1 VAHRP
6 GLVGNLSVRTSL
18 ALLVALTGIVAVLVG
33 TISLARMSQVADS
46 GRNIYTEALLPF
58 KDVAMIRE
66 EVWIYRFE
74 ALSSSAATTDSLKAS
89 ASERAEAAQAAIT
102 AAVGSYSARD
112 LSTEQ
117 RAAIDAFSTAWTEYG
132 ELVTKAGEL
141 AAAGDLAGF
150 DKLRGTDLPAKITEA
165 LTSLEAL
172 DTASDAAANDALDAA
187 GGEYSSARVMV
198 IAVLVVG
205 LLVAA
210 ALAFLIANSVIRPL
224 RQFRDVL
231 HAVAD
236 GDLTR
241 SAEIT
246 NKNEF
251 GDMGAAL
258 KQATDQMRTAVGTLA
273 ASGNALA
280 GRAGELQ
287 DASRTLAGGADRTS
301 GEVNSIGGAVTEV
314 NSRVGA
320 VATGAEEM
328 GAAIREIAVSAAE
341 AASVAQEAVI
351 ASSTAEDLMAR
362 LGRSSAEIG
371 DVVKVITAIAEQTN
385 LLALNA
391 TIEAARAGESG
402 KGFAVVAGEVKD
414 LAQETTKATEDI
426 SKRVAAIQ
434 ADTSTA
440 VDSISQI
447 GEIIG
452 RINEFQTTIAS
463 AVEEQS
469 AVTSGMASD
478 LSAAADGA
486 NQIGDGITQVV
497 GVAEEN
503 RKGAYATHEAA
514 AELSRLSDDLQGV
527 VRTFRY

>member
-1 VAHRP
+1 MAQRP
-6 GLVGNLSVRTSL
+6 GLVGNLSVRTNL
-18 ALLVALTGIVAVLVG
+18 ALLVALTGIVAILVG
-33 TISLARMSQVADS
+33 AISLVRMSQVADS
-46 GRNIYTEALLPF
+46 GHNIYTEALLPS
-58 KDVAMIRE
+58 KEVATIRE
-66 EVWIYRFE
+66 QVWVYRFE
-74 ALSSSAATTDSLKAS
+74 VLSSATATTTALQTDAS
-89 ASERAEAAQAAIT
+89 ARAEAAQSAIE
-102 AAVGSYSARD
+102 AAVGSYSSRD
-112 LSTEQ
+112 LDTEQ
-117 RAAIDAFSTAWTEYG
+117 RTAIDGFSTAWTEYG
-132 ELVTKAGEL
+132 ELRDKAGEL
-141 AAAGDLAGF
+141 QAAGDLAGF
-150 DKLRGTDLPAKITEA
+150 DKIRATDLPAKVTEA

-172 DTASDAAANDALDAA
+172 DTASDAVATDALNSADE
-187 GGEYSSARVMV
+187 EYSSARVMI
-198 IAVLVVG
+198 IAVLVAG
-205 LLVAA
+205 LIVAA

-241 SAEIT
+241 RAEI
-246 NKNEF
+246 NNRNEF
-251 GDMGAAL
+251 GDMSSAL
-258 KQATDQMRTAVGTLA
+258 NQATEQMRTAVGTLA

-287 DASRTLAGGADRTS
+287 VASRSLAGGADRTS
-301 GEVNSIGGAVTEV
+301 GEVNHIGGAVTEV

-486 NQIGDGITQVV
+486 NQIGDGISQVV
-497 GVAEEN
+497 DVAEEN

-514 AELSRLSDDLQGV
+514 AELTRLSDDLQGL
-527 VRTFRY
+527 VRTFKY

>member
-1 VAHRP
+1 MAQRP

-33 TISLARMSQVADS
+33 TISLVRMSQVAES
-46 GRNIYTEALLPF
+46 GRNIYTGALLPSRE
-58 KDVAMIRE
+58 VATIRE
-66 EVWIYRFE
+66 QVWVYRFE
-74 ALSSSAATTDSLKAS
+74 ILSSASATTTALQTA
-89 ASERAEAAQAAIT
+89 AQERAT
-102 AAVGSYSARD
+102 AADEAIAGAVKAYSGRD
-112 LSTEQ
+112 LDAGQ
-117 RAAIDAFSTAWTEYG
+117 RAAIDGFSAAWTEYG
-132 ELVTKAGEL
+132 ELRERAGQL
-141 AAAGDLAGF
+141 QAAGDLAGF
-150 DKLRGTDLPAKITEA
+150 DAIRGKELPAKVTEA
-165 LTSLEAL
+165 LGSLEAL
-172 DTASDAAANDALDAA
+172 DTAVDTAANEALTLADE
-187 GGEYSSARVMV
+187 EYDSARTMV
-198 IAVLVVG
+198 IVVLVVG

-210 ALAFLIANSVIRPL
+210 GLAVLIANSVIRPL

-241 SAEIT
+241 RADIT
-246 NKNEF
+246 NRNEF
-251 GDMGAAL
+251 GDMGSAL
-258 KQATDQMRTAVGTLA
+258 AQATEQMRTAVGTLA

-328 GAAIREIAVSAAE
+328 GAAIREIAMSAAE

-362 LGRSSAEIG
+362 LGRSSGEIG
-371 DVVKVITAIAEQTN
+371 NVVKVITAIAEQTN

-434 ADTSTA
+434 ADTHTA
-440 VDSISQI
+440 VESITKI

-469 AVTSGMASD
+469 AVTSGMAAD

-486 NQIGDGITQVV
+486 NQIGDGINQVV

-503 RKGAYATHEAA
+503 RKGAYATHDAA
-514 AELSRLSDDLQGV
+514 AGLSRLSDDLQGV
-527 VRTFRY
+527 VRAFRF

>member
-1 VAHRP
+1 MAQRP
-6 GLVGNLSVRTSL
+6 GLVGNLSVRTNL
-18 ALLVALTGIVAVLVG
+18 FLLVALTGIVAVVVG
-33 TISLARMSQVADS
+33 TISLVRMSQVADS
-46 GRNIYTEALLPF
+46 GREIYTDAYQPSQDVAAIRETVWKYRFEVLTSATATTDALRTAAQDRATAATEAL
-58 KDVAMIRE
+58 E
-66 EVWIYRFE
+66 
-74 ALSSSAATTDSLKAS
+74 
-89 ASERAEAAQAAIT
+89 AAIT
-102 AAVGSYSARD
+102 AYSARELD
-112 LSTEQ
+112 GEQ
-117 RAAIDAFSTAWTEYG
+117 RAAIDGFTTAWTQYG
-132 ELVTKAGEL
+132 ELREKAGEL
-141 AAAGDLAGF
+141 QAAGDLTGF
-150 DKLRGTDLPAKITEA
+150 DEIRTNEIPAKITEA
-165 LTSLEAL
+165 LASLEAL
-172 DTASDAAANDALDAA
+172 DTAGDTAAGEALAAADD
-187 GGEYSSARVMV
+187 EYSSARTMV
-198 IAVLVVG
+198 IAVLVIG

-210 ALAFLIANSVIRPL
+210 ALALIIANSVVKPL

-231 HAVAD
+231 HAVAE

-241 SAEIT
+241 RALIE
-246 NKNEF
+246 NRNEF
-251 GDMGAAL
+251 GDMGSAL
-258 KQATDQMRTAVGTLA
+258 NQATEQMRTAVGTLA

-301 GEVNSIGGAVTEV
+301 GEVTSIGGAVTEV

-371 DVVKVITAIAEQTN
+371 DVVKVITSIAEQTN

-434 ADTSTA
+434 ADTGTA
-440 VDSISQI
+440 VASISQI

-469 AVTSGMASD
+469 AVTSGMAAD
-478 LSAAADGA
+478 LTAAADGA

-503 RKGAYATHEAA
+503 RQGAYATHEAA

-527 VRTFRY
+527 VRTFRF